1 MPVFFQ
7 YLLKVSISLGIMY
20 IFYLLVLRRLTFYNH
35 NRWYLFC
42 YSVLC
47 YFIAFINIGPF
58 FQSDNGAG
66 FDLINLVP
74 SVGTL
79 TTGVSLAAVTGSEN
93 SGWTAW
99 HWVTMAFLSGV
110 VLLLIRLAV
119 QLVSFTRLK
128 KTAKLI
134 ADDQVRFYQVD
145 RPIIPFSF
153 GKSIYINQD
162 MHSETELKEI
172 IRHEFVHVKQGHTAD
187 IIWAELL
194 CIVNWYNPFAWLIR
208 KAIRQNL
215 EFIADNNVIS
225 NGVDKKLYQYLL
237 LKVVGNNHFS
247 IASQFNFSSLK
258 KRIVMMNK
266 IKSTKVHLLKFL
278 FILPLIAILLL
289 AFRDKLGSQNENGF
303 DQNGLT
309 PDGKTEKP
317 LSSVVIKEP
326 ANGQQFV
333 SMDHRIDSKEK
344 KGNLAVIDT
353 VPEITEQVIREV
365 RISQSLHRN
374 DGMDAEHKKFFTRN
388 PGINLLHWKENGDL
402 EVYSTKGKLE
412 VYSTAA
418 EFKKFESKY
427 GAVPMRLGSTGKI
440 APASPASPV
449 SPASP
454 ASPHVPAGKVIER
467 PVKVK
472 PATSANKDLN
482 LVYNVDA
489 GGKKPIVFVDGQ
501 HWPSDISLNIIDP
514 GKIES
519 INVLKGETA
528 IKLYGNKAGDGVI
541 SIVTKKQPG
550 KITVVKGL
558 PQPAYYLNGKKISRQ
573 AMDLIDPKQIKSIDV
588 LKGNKATEKYGD
600 EGKNGVIE
608 ITAPVV
614 PTTLNNP
621 VLPAWDFRNQIALP
635 KKDEC

>member
-20 IFYLLVLRRLTFYNH
+20 LFYQFVLRRLTFYNH

-47 YFIAFINIGPF
+47 YFIAFINIGPV
-58 FQSDNGAG
+58 FQSDSDAG

-79 TTGVSLAAVTGSEN
+79 VTIDSLAAVTGNEN

-99 HWVTMAFLSGV
+99 HWVTVAFLSGV

-119 QLVSFTRLK
+119 QLVSFRRLK

-145 RPIIPFSF
+145 RPIIPFTF

-194 CIVNWYNPFAWLIR
+194 CIVNCYNPFAWLIR

-215 EFIADNNVIS
+215 EFIADNKVIS

-237 LKVVGNNHFS
+237 LKVIGNNHFS
-247 IASQFNFSSLK
+247 IANQFNFSSLK
-258 KRIVMMNK
+258 KRIIMMNK

-289 AFRDKLGSQNENGF
+289 AFRDKLDSQTGNLFYKG
-303 DQNGLT
+303 DLK
-309 PDGKTEKP
+309 PDAETEEP
-317 LSSVVIKEP
+317 LNRVVKGEP
-326 ANGQQFV
+326 APGQHVV
-333 SMDHRIDSKEK
+333 SLGHQIDTKGK
-344 KGNLAVIDT
+344 KSNWTIVDT
-353 VPEITEQVIREV
+353 VPEISESVIREV
-365 RISQSLHRN
+365 RVSQSLHRN
-374 DGMDAEHKKFFTRN
+374 DGMDAEHKKFFDRN

-418 EFKKFESKY
+418 DFKKFESKY
-427 GAVPMRLGSTGKI
+427 GSVPMRLGSTGKI
-440 APASPASPV
+440 APASPV

-454 ASPHVPAGKVIER
+454 ASPHAPAGKVIER

-472 PATSANKDLN
+472 PATSANQDLN
-482 LVYNVDA
+482 VVFNVDA
-489 GGKKPIVFVDGQ
+489 GANKPIVFVAGEQ
-501 HWPSDISLNIIDP
+501 WPSDISLNIIDP
-514 GKIES
+514 VKIES

-528 IKLYGNKAGDGVI
+528 IKLYGNKASDGVI

-550 KITVVKGL
+550 KITGVNVL
-558 PQPAYYLNGKKISRQ
+558 PQPAYYLNGKKISKE

-588 LKGNKATEKYGD
+588 LKGNKAIEKYGN

-614 PTTLNNP
+614 PTTLNKP